1 MSLISY
7 LKETRS
13 EFAHVSWPTKKQSVT
28 FTIVVIIVSLITAF
42 FLGFFDYIF
51 SKLLALI
58 AV

>member
-7 LKETRS
+7 LKETKA
-13 EFAHVSWPTKKQSVT
+13 EFIHVSWPTKKQSVT
-28 FTIVVIIVSLITAF
+28 FTVVVIIVSLITAF

-58 AV
+58 VS